1 MAGSELGRLGR
12 AVRTEHTFESLVE
25 LRNVLADA
33 MDSSEDARSIAALSR
48 QMTEVLALIDEARP
62 PVDDGKPLTV
72 VEQLMERRK
81 SAG

>member
-1 MAGSELGRLGR
+1 MADSELGRLGR
-12 AVRTEHTFESLVE
+12 AVRTERTFESLVE

-62 PVDDGKPLTV
+62 PVNEGKPLTV

-81 SAG
+81 NAG

>member
-1 MAGSELGRLGR
+1 MADSELGRLGR
-12 AVRTEHTFESLVE
+12 AVRTERTFESLVE

-72 VEQLMERRK
+72 VEQLMERRRN
-81 SAG
+81 AG

>member
-1 MAGSELGRLGR
+1 MADSELGRLGR
-12 AVRTEHTFESLVE
+12 AVRTEQTFESLVE

-62 PVDDGKPLTV
+62 TVDEGKRLTV

-81 SAG
+81 NAG

>member
-1 MAGSELGRLGR
+1 MADSELGRLGR
-12 AVRTEHTFESLVE
+12 AVRTEQTFESLIE

-62 PVDDGKPLTV
+62 PVDDGEPLTV
-72 VEQLMERRK
+72 VEQLAARRRG
-81 SAG
+81 A